1 MQATASCA
9 AAMVEEDPHDFF
21 SQSYNDAPVAH
32 MNGSEYDFSQ
42 GSSGH
47 AGSSVGIHF
56 GGGGGRGS
64 RGLDLNSQAD
74 AFPDFAS
81 Y

>member
-56 GGGGGRGS
+56 GGGGRGS